1 MGLTEPKIR
10 KDIKMK
16 ELCMK
21 YLEAK
26 AMEARA
32 KEERL
37 AIEAALLAE
46 FNPSKDEGTETKA
59 VDGFKVSVTSKLN
72 RVLDFEA
79 YRALQLPENLAF
91 VDLKPEINLK
101 NLRIL
106 EKVDPSIVA
115 ACITTKPSKP
125 TIKLEEV
132 A

>member
-1 MGLTEPKIR
+1 M
-10 KDIKMK
+10 KD
-16 ELCMK
+16 LCMK
-21 YLEAK
+21 YLQAK
-26 AMEARA
+26 AREKAA

-37 AIEAALLAE
+37 QIEDALLNE
-46 FNPSKDEGTETKA
+46 FKPAKDEGTETKA
-59 VDGFKVSVTSKLN
+59 VNGFKVSVTSKLN
-72 RVLDFEA
+72 RVLDYVA
-79 YRALQLPENLAF
+79 YRELDLPENLSF

-101 NLRIL
+101 NLRLL